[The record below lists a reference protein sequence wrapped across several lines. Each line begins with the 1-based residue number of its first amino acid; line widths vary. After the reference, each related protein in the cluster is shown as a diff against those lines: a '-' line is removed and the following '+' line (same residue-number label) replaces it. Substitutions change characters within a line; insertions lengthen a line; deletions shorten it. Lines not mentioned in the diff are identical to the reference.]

1 MWRSG
6 LAPLGT
12 EPSHVVPSTST
23 SLLHGL
29 ALLPNSSY
37 RDLKLLLFSSWLDGI
52 TDSMDMSL
60 SKLWEIVK
68 NREAWHAA
76 VHGVIKSQ
84 TRLSNWTSITSATTL
99 ESANDIPS
107 LIRALT
113 SYWGLCLLTC
123 TSTIN
128 PQHNIQ
134 PAPLKKKK
142 ADYITSLIKLY
153 YGSPEGIQSKRSKYF
168 QQYTR
173 PSFSATSIS
182 TLLLGSHLLLSHNS
196 SISNQANLPV
206 SRNTQHVIY

>member
-1 MWRSG
+1 
-6 LAPLGT
+6 
-12 EPSHVVPSTST
+12 
-23 SLLHGL
+23 
-29 ALLPNSSY
+29 
-37 RDLKLLLFSSWLDGI
+37 
-52 TDSMDMSL
+52 MSL

-76 VHGVIKSQ
+76 VHGVTKSQ

-142 ADYITSLIKLY
+142 RQITSLLWSNYTMAPLRAFKAREVNIFSNIQGLHFLLHPSPHYFLVLTYYFPITLPYPTRLTFLFLEILSMSYIKHLH
-153 YGSPEGIQSKRSKYF
+153 GLLTLSGALFPKYP
-168 QQYTR
+168 QGKLLAVEK
-173 PSFSATSIS
+173 SW
-182 TLLLGSHLLLSHNS
+182 TLLSKW
-196 SISNQANLPV
+196 
-206 SRNTQHVIY
+206 TQQQR